1 MRNMQAE
8 GQQDILAQEYF
19 LEMAEPFIFL

>member
-19 LEMAEPFIFL
+19 LEMEEPFIFL